1 MLNQIKSAIELAKA
15 KINALEIALPHA
27 SCQGC
32 VQHDIDELR
41 ELKNAL
47 EISYDVLAKEQTN
60 LEVLLSDMGY
70 KLKSISIRPNG
81 TRSKNYRKEILEG
94 CYISLR
100 VQYEKIK
107 DYEIVPWGIS
117 NRDDLEMI
125 EKGVTILEADLNL
138 LKMFLQLDVIE
149 EDC

>member
-15 KINALEIALPHA
+15 KISALEIALPHA
-27 SCQGC
+27 ACRGC
-32 VQHDIDELR
+32 VQHDIDELI

-47 EISYDVLAKEQTN
+47 EISYDALAKEQTE

-81 TRSKNYRKEILEG
+81 TRSKLYRKEIMEG

-100 VQYEKIK
+100 VQYGKIRN
-107 DYEIVPWGIS
+107 YEIVPWGIS
-117 NRDDLEMI
+117 NRNDLEMI
-125 EKGVTILEADLNL
+125 EKVLTILEADLNL

>member
-1 MLNQIKSAIELAKA
+1 M
-15 KINALEIALPHA
+15 
-27 SCQGC
+27 
-32 VQHDIDELR
+32 
-41 ELKNAL
+41 
-47 EISYDVLAKEQTN
+47 AKEQTN